1 MKISL
6 ILEHRFERTPDGR
19 IWTQIAFTNTDWHSY
34 LEMFD
39 GINVIARIEDVDKVD
54 DDRKLS
60 SGPNVNFVPL
70 PYFIGPEQFLPKA
83 VVVEKVVREA
93 LKDKSA
99 VLLRVPGILGEI
111 AYKVLRRTGQPYGV
125 MVVGDPYEVF
135 ARGAVKHPLRP
146 AFQWWFTRQMQIQ
159 CRDATVINYVT
170 RSALQKRYPSQAAFS
185 SSFSDV
191 KLFEHHFITEPL
203 TAWEGLGT
211 EERPCRLVLVG
222 SLAQMYKSPDVV
234 IQAVSICTQQNLN
247 LYLTIVGDGKHRA
260 ELEEMACRF
269 GVEDRVTFT
278 GQLASGEAVQKEL
291 DSADLF
297 VLPSR
302 TEGLPR
308 AMLEAMA
315 RGLPCIGSTVG
326 GIPELLPAT
335 DLVPPGNAVALAQKL
350 QEVITSPQRLEQMSQ
365 GNLETAR
372 SYSHDLL
379 QDERKA
385 FYTYLASVTA
395 NWQGATEGQPVTE

>member
-1 MKISL
+1 MNLSL
-6 ILEHRFERTPDGR
+6 ILEHRFERTPDGHV
-19 IWTQIAFTNTDWHSY
+19 WTQIAFTNADWQPY

-39 GINVIARIEDVDKVD
+39 NINVIARVKDVDKVG

-60 SGPNVNFVPL
+60 SGLNVNFVAL
-70 PYFIGPEQFLPKA
+70 PYFVGPEQFLLKA
-83 VVVEKVVREA
+83 RVVERAIQEA
-93 LKDKSA
+93 LQVKSA

-111 AYKVLRRTGQPYGV
+111 AYKILKRTGQPYGV

-135 ARGAVKHPLRP
+135 KRGAVKHPFRP

-191 KLFEHHFITEPL
+191 KLLENHFVTAPL

-211 EERPCRLVLVG
+211 EDCPCRLVLVG

-234 IQAVSICTQQNLN
+234 IQAVSICAQQNLN
-247 LYLTIVGDGKHRA
+247 LSLTIVGDGKHRA
-260 ELEEMACRF
+260 ELEEMARRY
-269 GVEDRVTFT
+269 GVQHRVTFT
-278 GQLASGEAVQKEL
+278 GQLASGEAIQKEL
-291 DSADLF
+291 DKADLF

-335 DLVPPGNAVALAQKL
+335 DLVPPGDVAALAQKL

-365 GNLETAR
+365 RNLETAR
-372 SYSHDLL
+372 SYAHDLL

-385 FYTYLASVTA
+385 FYAYLASVTA
-395 NWQGATEGQPVTE
+395 NWQGEIEGQLVTE